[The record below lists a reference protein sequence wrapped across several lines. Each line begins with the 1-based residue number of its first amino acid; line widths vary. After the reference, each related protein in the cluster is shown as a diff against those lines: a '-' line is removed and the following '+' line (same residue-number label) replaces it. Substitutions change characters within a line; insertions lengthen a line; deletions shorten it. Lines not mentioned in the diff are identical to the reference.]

1 MRVGIGIQVGTIEG
15 ALYGLPALLDLL
27 GEYDLKAT
35 WFLSLGPDRS
45 VPWWQRMAGAPFIS
59 DTAREGLLRLAKEGH
74 ELGLAP
80 FDAVRWHDEAA
91 HADRAWT
98 ERQVRPGLDIYR
110 RMFRQDP
117 CCFGAN
123 GMQVNPFLFDIES
136 DLELKFASDVLG
148 QTAFLPRAQRVD
160 GEVPQLPVTL
170 PSVAEALHERG
181 VNEDNVHE
189 YIFDASQ
196 KLLVSGHVWRIDAEA
211 DGIDFI
217 DMVEKMLVMW
227 RGSRRELG
235 PVSTL
240 LAPLDLAGLRRHQ
253 IGWQRDAEGGYVAAQ
268 SVAAD

>member
-1 MRVGIGIQVGTIEG
+1 
-15 ALYGLPALLDLL
+15 
-27 GEYDLKAT
+27 
-35 WFLSLGPDRS
+35 
-45 VPWWQRMAGAPFIS
+45 MAGAPFIS
-59 DTAREGLLRLAKEGH
+59 DTAREGLLRLATEGH

-98 ERQVRPGLDIYR
+98 ERQIRPGLDIYR

-117 CCFGAN
+117 TCFGAN

-181 VNEDNVHE
+181 VNEDNPRAQRVDGEVPQLPVTLPSVAEALHERGVNEDNVHE
-189 YIFDASQ
+189 HIFDASQ
-196 KLLVSGHVWRIDAEA
+196 KLLVTGHVWRIDAEA

-217 DMVEKMLVMW
+217 DVVEKMIVMW
-227 RGSRRELG
+227 RGSQRELG
-235 PVSTL
+235 PVGER
-240 LAPLDLAGLRRHQ
+240 LAALDLAGLRRHQ